1 MAGFILGEK
10 LKQSQMINDKGERIP
25 VTFIKTSPCYLVDI
39 KWPKKHGYL
48 AVKLGFGTVK
58 NIKKPVQGELAKAG
72 IKTPLRFLREIR
84 LENFPNTV
92 KVVEEEKKPILVID
106 NKKFS
111 IGQELN
117 SSILFCK
124 GDLVNVSGISKG
136 KGFQG
141 VVKRHHFA
149 GGPRTHGQ
157 SDRERAPGSI
167 GQTTTPGRVY
177 KGKRMA
183 GRMGRQRVTI
193 KNLKVVAV
201 KEDGLTIA
209 GLVAGAKGGLLEIKS
224 MKPQV
229 KN

>member
-1 MAGFILGEK
+1 MVGLILGEK
-10 LKQSQMINDKGERIP
+10 IKQSQMFNEKGERMS

-48 AVKLGFGTVK
+48 AAKLGFGVAK
-58 NIKKPVQGELAKAG
+58 NIKKPVQGELTKAG
-72 IKTPLRFLREIR
+72 IKTPLRFLKEIR
-84 LENFPNTV
+84 LEDFSKEV
-92 KVVEEEKKPILVID
+92 KVVEEEKGPILVIGD
-106 NKKFS
+106 KKFFV
-111 IGQELN
+111 GQQLN
-117 SSILFCK
+117 PNVLFNK
-124 GDLVNVSGISKG
+124 GDLVDISGNSKG

-183 GRMGRQRVTI
+183 GRMGAEKVTV
-193 KNLKVVAV
+193 KNLKVVEV
-201 KEDGLTIA
+201 RNDSLVVT
-209 GLVAGAKGGLLEIKS
+209 GLVPGAKGGLLEIKS
-224 MKPQV
+224 SKSKV